1 MEDGI
6 AEQKNTNKEH
16 EKEKKEEKEKY
27 EKQIGYLTYLG
38 QDTNE
43 ALGKK
48 SWYDVVPDRS
58 NKGEEVNIKSKIKED
73 PLVVMKKY
81 EAVAKKTDESH
92 RHSQKV
98 IEYKSIIQCYGTG
111 LKDFSKHVSKKYSSD
126 SICDK
131 NKMKKHK
138 KKKKHKRE
146 KERCSSS
153 PESIHNQDKFE
164 KQRKLELLRKERLE
178 REREERKRTE
188 ELLTKVRGEK
198 NKEKS
203 KPNTFNPRYHSQF
216 NPEIAKQNYSK

>member
-6 AEQKNTNKEH
+6 AEQKDTNKEH
-16 EKEKKEEKEKY
+16 EREKKEEKEKY

-48 SWYDVVPDRS
+48 SWYDVAPDRS

-81 EAVAKKTDESH
+81 EAVAKKADESH

-98 IEYKSIIQCYGTG
+98 IEYKSISHCYGTG
-111 LKDFSKHVSKKYSSD
+111 LKDFSKRVSKKHLSD
-126 SICDK
+126 SKKCD
-131 NKMKKHK
+131 NKIKKHK
-138 KKKKHKRE
+138 RKKKHKRE
-146 KERCSSS
+146 KRCSSS
-153 PESIHNQDKFE
+153 PESIDNQDKFE

-188 ELLTKVRGEK
+188 ELLSNVRGEK
-198 NKEKS
+198 NKQKS
-203 KPNTFNPRYHSQF
+203 KPNTLTPRYNSQF